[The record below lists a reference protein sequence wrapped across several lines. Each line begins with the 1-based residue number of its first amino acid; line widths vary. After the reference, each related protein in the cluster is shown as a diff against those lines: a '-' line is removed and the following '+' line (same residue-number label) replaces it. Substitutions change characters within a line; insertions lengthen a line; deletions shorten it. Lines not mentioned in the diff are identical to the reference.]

1 MYPYAKEDYSTLEQE
16 TQYKG
21 SHMSE
26 EEGIRDCN
34 CIESLTLST
43 SNPEDSGERIAL
55 VHDVNKLWDA
65 ERTSF

>member
-1 MYPYAKEDYSTLEQE
+1 
-16 TQYKG
+16 
-21 SHMSE
+21 MSE